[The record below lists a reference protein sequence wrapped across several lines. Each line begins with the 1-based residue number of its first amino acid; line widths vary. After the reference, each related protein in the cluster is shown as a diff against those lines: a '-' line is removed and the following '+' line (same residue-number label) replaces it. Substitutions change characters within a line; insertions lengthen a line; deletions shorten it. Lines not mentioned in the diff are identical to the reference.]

1 MDRRRFLLGLAGAF
15 AAATLMASGSKMA
28 EALPLQPPPDL
39 PPDPIP
45 EPAVATEA
53 DLEAAKA
60 QEAYWVV
67 RRRRYWR
74 PWRRRYW
81 RRRYYYRPYRWRRR
95 YWRRR
100 YWRRRYWRRR
110 YWRRW

>member
-67 RRRRYWR
+67 RRRLASSPCRVGIWSVCFRTR
-74 PWRRRYW
+74 P
-81 RRRYYYRPYRWRRR
+81 PYVSDTLARFPA
-95 YWRRR
+95 
-100 YWRRRYWRRR
+100 
-110 YWRRW
+110 

>member
-15 AAATLMASGSKMA
+15 AATTLMASGSKMA

-67 RRRRYWR
+67 RRRYYYR
-74 PWRRRYW
+74 PWRRRWRRRYW
-81 RRRYYYRPYRWRRR
+81 RRYYYRPYRWRRR

-100 YWRRRYWRRR
+100 YWRRRYWRR
-110 YWRRW
+110 W

>member
-1 MDRRRFLLGLAGAF
+1 MDRRHFLLGLAGAF
-15 AAATLMASGSKMA
+15 AATAFTVSGSKMA

-60 QEAYWVV
+60 QEAYWVLV
-67 RRRRYWR
+67 RRRRWR
-74 PWRRRYW
+74 PRRRRYW
-81 RRRYYYRPYRWRRR
+81 RRRYYYRPWRRR
-95 YWRRR
+95 RRR
-100 YWRRRYWRRR
+100 LVCVSRRTGRILHYGRC
-110 YWRRW
+110 